1 MEPSLLY
8 QYLFTF
14 KYERKAIQT
23 KVESVQQII
32 KYTNAQIY
40 LDKSEH
46 IGTIKRQV
54 IVYNPF
60 SV

>member
-1 MEPSLLY
+1 MKPNLLY

-14 KYERKAIQT
+14 KYKRKAIQT

-32 KYTNAQIY
+32 KYANAWIY

-54 IVYNPF
+54 TVDNPF